1 MLPLAFIREHADLV
15 RKGVA
20 DKGMQAPID
29 DILRLDERRRAVLA
43 ESEELKRQR
52 NEASAQM
59 ARADAEE
66 RERRRGELREISDT
80 IKALDGELAGLQSE
94 LDGLLLRVPN
104 VPHPSVPV
112 GKDETENV
120 ELYRAGEPPRFEFEP
135 KPHWELGERLGILE
149 FERAV
154 KVAGTRFYLAQGL
167 GARLQRAIIN
177 FFLDLHV
184 REHGYTEVAPPFLIN
199 SAAMTGTGQL
209 PKFGDEAYHL
219 VDDDLWLNP
228 TAEVPVTNL
237 LRDEILPPGSL
248 PLYYVAYCPSWRR
261 EAGAAG
267 RDTRGT
273 IRIHQFHKVEMVKF
287 VEPERSYD
295 ELESLLDNALDVLRR
310 LRLPYRVVQMCTGDL
325 GFTQAKK
332 FDPEV
337 WCPGQD
343 RYVEISSVSNFESFQ
358 ARRANIR
365 YRPEAGA
372 RLEYVHTLNGSGLAV
387 DRTFAAI
394 LENYQ
399 QADGSVRVPE
409 VLVPYMGGVE
419 VIRAG
424 S

>member
-1 MLPLAFIREHADLV
+1 MR
-15 RKGVA
+15 
-20 DKGMQAPID
+20 APID
-29 DILRLDERRRAVLA
+29 EILRLDERRRALLA
-43 ESEELKRQR
+43 EAEEMKRRR

-59 ARADAEE
+59 ARADPAE
-66 RERRRGELREISDT
+66 RERRRGELRDISDT
-80 IKALDGELAGLQSE
+80 IKSLDQELADVQPALDRLVLQ
-94 LDGLLLRVPN
+94 VPN
-104 VPHPSVPV
+104 VPHPSVPI

-120 ELYRAGEPPRFEFEP
+120 ELYRAGELPRFDFVP
-135 KPHWELGERLGILE
+135 KPHWELGEQLGILE

-154 KVAGTRFYLAQGL
+154 KVAGTRFYLTKGL
-167 GARLQRAIIN
+167 GARLQRSLIN

-184 REHGYTEVAPPFLIN
+184 REHGYTEVAPPFLVN
-199 SAAMTGTGQL
+199 SASMTATGQL

-228 TAEVPVTNL
+228 TAEVPVTNIH
-237 LRDEILPPGSL
+237 RDEVLPRGSL

-287 VEPERSYD
+287 VEPGRSYD
-295 ELESLLDNALDVLRR
+295 ELESLLDNSLDVLRR
-310 LRLPYRVVQMCTGDL
+310 LRLPYRVLQMCTGDL

-332 FDPEV
+332 YDPEV
-337 WCPGQD
+337 WCPGLD

-372 RLEYVHTLNGSGLAV
+372 HLEYVHTLNGSGLAV
-387 DRTFAAI
+387 DRTFASI

-399 QADGSVRVPE
+399 QADGSVRVPAA
-409 VLVPYMGGVE
+409 LVPYMGGVE

>member
-1 MLPLAFIREHADLV
+1 MLPLAFIREHTDAV

-20 DKGMQAPID
+20 DKNMRAPID
-29 DILRLDERRRAVLA
+29 AILQLDERRRALLA
-43 ESEELKRQR
+43 EVEELKRRR

-59 ARADAEE
+59 ARADTAE
-66 RERRRGELREISDT
+66 RDRRRGELREISDR
-80 IKALDGELAGLQSE
+80 IRSLDAELAELQST
-94 LDGLLLRVPN
+94 LDSLVLQVPN
-104 VPHPSVPV
+104 VPHASVPI
-112 GKDETENV
+112 GRDETENV
-120 ELYRAGEPPRFEFEP
+120 ELCRAGEAPRFAFAP
-135 KPHWELGERLGILE
+135 RPHWELGERLGILE

-154 KVAGTRFYLAQGL
+154 KVAGTRFYLAKGL
-167 GARLQRAIIN
+167 GARLQRSIIN

-184 REHGYTEVAPPFLIN
+184 REHGYTEIAPPFLVN
-199 SAAMTGTGQL
+199 SASMTGTGQL

-228 TAEVPVTNL
+228 TAEVPVTNV
-237 LRDEILPPGSL
+237 LRDDVLPPGSL

-273 IRIHQFHKVEMVKF
+273 IRIHQFHKVELVKF
-287 VEPERSYD
+287 VEPDRSYD
-295 ELESLLDNALDVLRR
+295 ELESLLDDALDALRR
-310 LRLPYRVVQMCTGDL
+310 LRLPYRVLQMCTGDL

-332 FDPEV
+332 YDPEV

-409 VLVPYMGGVE
+409 VLVPHMGGVE

>member
-1 MLPLAFIREHADLV
+1 M
-15 RKGVA
+15 
-20 DKGMQAPID
+20 
-29 DILRLDERRRAVLA
+29 
-43 ESEELKRQR
+43 
-52 NEASAQM
+52 
-59 ARADAEE
+59 
-66 RERRRGELREISDT
+66 
-80 IKALDGELAGLQSE
+80 
-94 LDGLLLRVPN
+94 
-104 VPHPSVPV
+104 
-112 GKDETENV
+112 
-120 ELYRAGEPPRFEFEP
+120 
-135 KPHWELGERLGILE
+135 
-149 FERAV
+149 
-154 KVAGTRFYLAQGL
+154 
-167 GARLQRAIIN
+167 
-177 FFLDLHV
+177 
-184 REHGYTEVAPPFLIN
+184 
-199 SAAMTGTGQL
+199 
-209 PKFGDEAYHL
+209 
-219 VDDDLWLNP
+219 
-228 TAEVPVTNL
+228 
-237 LRDEILPPGSL
+237 
-248 PLYYVAYCPSWRR
+248 YYVAYCPSWRR

-295 ELESLLDNALDVLRR
+295 ELESLLDNSLDVLRR
-310 LRLPYRVVQMCTGDL
+310 LRLPYRVLQMCTGDL

-332 FDPEV
+332 YDPEV

-399 QADGSVRVPE
+399 QADGSVRVPAA
-409 VLVPYMGGVE
+409 LVPYMGGVE